1 MRPGVLALVVLA
13 LAGCGGGQAPPPGPT
28 PAPAG
33 DHGVSAADPF
43 ETLEALDARLDALQG
58 DVMAAMGHPDAPPET
73 TLQEWHRRLAAIQAE
88 VDAVRAPDPETTV
101 FRTSLHDRIAQIA
114 AGLPATAD

>member
-1 MRPGVLALVVLA
+1 MRSGAALLALV
-13 LAGCGGGQAPPPGPT
+13 LAGCGGGETPAPGPT
-28 PAPAG
+28 PAPPG

-43 ETLEALDARLDALQG
+43 DTLEALDARLDALQG
-58 DVMAAMGHPDAPPET
+58 DVMAAMGHPDTPPEA
-73 TLQEWHRRLAAIQAE
+73 TLREWQHRLATIQAE

-114 AGLPATAD
+114 AGLPATSD